1 MMKITTKAGKTY
13 EYDYVRPAIDR
24 NIWDELVMKCEAR
37 GQKPK
42 TALEAAVREWLSE
55 KEPRCP

>member
-1 MMKITTKAGKTY
+1 MMKITSKNGRTY

-24 NIWDELVMKCEAR
+24 KVWDELVNICEKL

-42 TALEAAVREWLSE
+42 TALEAAVRDWLSE